1 MGRILPYKSKEDGF
15 SSFEIFL
22 VILNLIVS
30 RDKEPN
36 FVCNVCQ
43 SENISLVDILNIK
56 LFAKSDSIGRVK
68 QLHSYLVSKNKMWP
82 QT

>member
-1 MGRILPYKSKEDGF
+1 MPCKSKEDGF

-36 FVCNVCQ
+36 FVCNVCP
-43 SENISLVDILNIK
+43 SENISLVYFINIK
-56 LFAKSDSIGRVK
+56 LFAKRVIT
-68 QLHSYLVSKNKMWP
+68 LVE
-82 QT
+82 